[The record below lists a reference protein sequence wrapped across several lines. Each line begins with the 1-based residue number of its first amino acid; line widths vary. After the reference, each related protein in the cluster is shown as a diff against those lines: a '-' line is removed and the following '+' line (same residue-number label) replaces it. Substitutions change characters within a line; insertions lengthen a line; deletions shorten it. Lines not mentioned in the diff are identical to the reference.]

1 MSPQRLIQTA
11 ALGVTIAAFAAPG
24 TAGAQDLRSPDA
36 RDGGPVAHAGQD
48 LRSPDAR
55 SGFAPHAVTVGA
67 DLRTPDSRD
76 AGEGRG
82 TFNAPDVMVV
92 KVREPAAAP
101 VSASDGL
108 DWGDAGIGA
117 GVLVGVAAL
126 GLGGVLAAARRRGP
140 ATPV

>member
-11 ALGVTIAAFAAPG
+11 AVGVTIAVFAPS

-36 RDGGPVAHAGQD
+36 RDSGPVAHARQD

-55 SGFAPHAVTVGA
+55 SGLAPQAVTVGA

-92 KVREPAAAP
+92 KVREPAP
-101 VSASDGL
+101 VSVSDGL